1 MKKIILVQPPVEDFY
16 DTEVRLQP
24 IGLAYLKS
32 AMKVEHPEI
41 ECLVMDFHT
50 GRGRQTI
57 KIPKELSY
65 LKDYYPIKDESPFCS
80 FFNYF
85 RFGESL
91 EKMTQEIL
99 DKNPDLVGI
108 SSLFSPYYRE
118 VLTLVSALKSAKP
131 DLIIVLGGSHVSAC
145 PELML
150 AHEGVD
156 FIITGEGEIPLVQLV
171 SCLKSSGDYRT
182 IPQLG
187 YKAGQKLHI
196 NPAGENLDLQRFP
209 IPDFSDLNPDLY
221 RYEGNKICFL
231 VTSRS
236 CPHRCSFCSVHTTF
250 GTSYRRRSV
259 QSVLDEIDA
268 RILEGYQAIDF
279 EDDNLSFYQTEFR
292 EILNA
297 IISRYGERKIRLMAM
312 NGISYISLNQELLE
326 LMYRAGFT
334 NLNLALVSSDKA
346 VRETTKRP
354 HTLEKFETVLDTSVK
369 IGLSVIA
376 YQILGLP
383 SESLASM
390 IQTLAYLGSKPVNIG
405 VSTFYLT
412 PSSPIAKNFPPRSE
426 KDIFLARSSAMA
438 ITSDEISRSSLYTLF
453 VTARILNFLK
463 SLPIQNS
470 ISLESLL
477 ESWNS
482 EQSRQ
487 NLGIELLRILHQEHK
502 LILASKNGSRH
513 VQPGFSFPVY
523 EQVLNQIVSVPTQAG
538 GSIFLHH

>member
-1 MKKIILVQPPVEDFY
+1 MQKIILVQPPVEDFY

-24 IGLAYLKS
+24 IGLAYLKAALNS
-32 AMKVEHPEI
+32 ELPDVHCKI
-41 ECLVMDFHT
+41 LDFHT
-50 GRGRQTI
+50 GMGRKTL

-65 LKDYYPIKDESPFCS
+65 LKEYYAIKDESPFCS

-91 EKMTQEIL
+91 DTMVKKIL
-99 DKNPDLVGI
+99 EQTPDLVGI

-118 VLTLVSALKSAKP
+118 VLALVDALKAMHPELK
-131 DLIIVLGGSHVSAC
+131 IVLGGSHVSAC

-150 AHEGVD
+150 GHDGVD
-156 FIITGEGEIPLVQLV
+156 FIITGEGEIPFIELV
-171 SCLKSSGDYRT
+171 SSLKNNSDYRT

-187 YKAGQKLHI
+187 FKENGQLHI
-196 NPAGENLDLQRFP
+196 NPAKENLDLERFP
-209 IPDFSDLNPDLY
+209 IPDFSDLLSETY
-221 RYEGNKICFL
+221 RYEGQKICFL

-259 QSVLDEIDA
+259 QSVLQEIEI
-268 RILEGYQAIDF
+268 RIREGYQAIDF

-297 IISRYGERKIRLMAM
+297 IISRYGERKIQLMAM

-354 HTLEKFETVLDTSVK
+354 HTLEKFETVLDTSVR
-369 IGLSVIA
+369 IGLKVIA

-383 SESLASM
+383 SESLSSM

-412 PSSPIAKNFPPRSE
+412 PNSPIAKNFGPRSE
-426 KDIFLARSSAMA
+426 KDIFLARSSAIA
-438 ITSDEISRSSLYTLF
+438 ITSEAVNRDSLYTLF

-463 SLPIQNS
+463 SLPITGSMNLS
-470 ISLESLL
+470 TLL
-477 ESWNS
+477 QCTEAENP
-482 EQSRQ
+482 RQ
-487 NLGIELLRILHQEHK
+487 QLGLNLLSILHKEHK
-502 LILASKNGSRH
+502 LLLSSKNGQQIEQRH
-513 VQPGFSFPVY
+513 FTYLVY
-523 EQVLNQIVSVPTQAG
+523 EQVLNQIVSVPTQGG